1 MAEECTGIKEN
12 IKSILNSE
20 NTTTFLNNVTKPLGN
35 KTRKGIIIC
44 RQDNVNCFLDNV
56 FMSNDDNDIHIED
69 FGKNNVINNLII
81 NEKRINV
88 KTLCSKSNRIFFNS
102 FCFRE
107 GDNFDV
113 EKNLEKT
120 IEKLNSFDYFL
131 FMLIYRN
138 RRNEDFKVKYNFYLK
153 PVKDFYFDVKVSFK
167 TLYGYKGENWIIQS
181 NKEFFFLIDKN
192 NLGKPIYSYF
202 YNY

>member
-1 MAEECTGIKEN
+1 MAEECTGIKEK

-88 KTLCSKSNRIFFNS
+88 KTLCSKNNRIFFNS

-107 GDNFDV
+107 GD
-113 EKNLEKT
+113 K
-120 IEKLNSFDYFL
+120 
-131 FMLIYRN
+131 
-138 RRNEDFKVKYNFYLK
+138 
-153 PVKDFYFDVKVSFK
+153 FDVKKKFRK
-167 TLYGYKGENWIIQS
+167 NHRKI
-181 NKEFFFLIDKN
+181 KFF
-192 NLGKPIYSYF
+192 
-202 YNY
+202 